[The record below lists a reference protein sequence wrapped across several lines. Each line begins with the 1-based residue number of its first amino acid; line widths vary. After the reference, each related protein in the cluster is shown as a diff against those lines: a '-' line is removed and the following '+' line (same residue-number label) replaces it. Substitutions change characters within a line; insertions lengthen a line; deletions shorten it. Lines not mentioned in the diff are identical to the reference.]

1 MESIQRLICPRSVA
15 VIGAS
20 GDLTKT
26 SSKPIAYL
34 KKHQFSGAI
43 YPVNPRLD
51 MVEGYKCF
59 ADIESLPE
67 TPDVALVL
75 LSAERTLDAVRSLS
89 LRGTPAAIVLASG
102 FAETGDVGAQRQQQL
117 LEAAGTMRIL
127 GPNTIGLV
135 NLTDDIVL
143 SASGALG
150 MDHFPKGC
158 IGVVSQSGGILG
170 SVLSRAAARGIGLS
184 KLISTSNE
192 ADLDISDFVNY
203 LVQDESTQVIA
214 LYLESIRHPEKFIA
228 AVQAANQ
235 ASKPVV
241 VFKVGRSE
249 AGAMAAVS
257 HTGALAGSDRMYNA
271 LFKHLLVVRAQTF
284 NDLLDIPLALSTNR
298 KLLGHRVAVLTT
310 TGGAGT
316 LLADSLGVCDFEI
329 PMPDSATAQA
339 LQALQPKSQ
348 SVFNSNPVDL
358 TLSGLDPNIL
368 RGSIKVLLQS
378 PSYDALV
385 VVVGSSGVSSP
396 SLIADAVKSCLS
408 ETTKPIIAYI
418 SPHAPQAAANLIA
431 IGVPAFTDTE
441 SCATALASMRHAAHG
456 IVTQTSDKQKLSTQE
471 KNITP
476 PLPSEAMLEALPKG
490 ALDEAQAK
498 SLFKLYGIPHPREA
512 IVQSAQEAVQAAQAL
527 GGQQVLKVLSK
538 DIPHKTEVG
547 GVAVKFTDATI
558 GARLNEMSKQVAQ
571 SSGIKVDRFLVQ
583 EMVTD
588 GVEIILGMYKNNL
601 GTAILLGMGGITAE
615 LLKDTTM
622 RFVPANGQLSHADAA
637 EMIQEL
643 KTARLLQGFRGRAKA
658 DTAALTQAIVAFS
671 CMVSQL
677 GDRLIEA
684 EINPLFVLPQGQ
696 GVVAADGVI
705 ILA

>member
-34 KKHQFSGAI
+34 KKHHFSGAI
-43 YPVNPRLD
+43 FPVNPRLD
-51 MVEGYKCF
+51 KVDGYTCF

-75 LSAERTLDAVRSLS
+75 LSAERTLDAVRSLAQ
-89 LRGTPAAIVLASG
+89 RGTPAAIVLASG

-117 LEAAGTMRIL
+117 LEAAGKMRIL

-135 NLTDDIVL
+135 NLTDNIVL

-203 LVQDESTQVIA
+203 LVHDDATQVIA

-228 AVQAANQ
+228 AVQAANRTN
-235 ASKPVV
+235 KPVV

-257 HTGALAGSDRMYNA
+257 HTGALAGSDRMYDA
-271 LFKHLLVVRAQTF
+271 LFKHLHVVRAQTF

-316 LLADSLGVCDFEI
+316 LIADSLGVRGFEI
-329 PMPDSATAQA
+329 PMPDKATAQA

-358 TLSGLDPNIL
+358 TLSGLDPVVL
-368 RGSIKVLLQS
+368 RGSIHALLQS

-396 SLIADAVKSCLS
+396 ALIADAVKSCLS

-418 SPHAPQAAANLIA
+418 SPYAPQAAANLIA

-441 SCATALASMRHAAHG
+441 YCATALASMRHAAHEIATETLG
-456 IVTQTSDKQKLSTQE
+456 SQTKNTTSALLSKAT
-471 KNITP
+471 
-476 PLPSEAMLEALPKG
+476 LEELPKG
-490 ALDEAQAK
+490 AMDEAQAK
-498 SLFKLYGIPHPREA
+498 TLFKNYGIPHPREI
-512 IVQSAQEAVQAAQAL
+512 IVQSEQEAVQAAQAL
-527 GGQQVLKVLSK
+527 GGQLVLKVLSK
-538 DIPHKTEVG
+538 DILHKTEAG
-547 GVAVKFTDATI
+547 GVAVKLTDATI
-558 GARLNEMSKQVAQ
+558 GARLNEMTEQVAQ
-571 SSGIKVDRFLVQ
+571 SAGIKVDRFLVQ

-588 GVEIILGMYKNNL
+588 GVEIILGMYKDSL
-601 GTAILLGMGGITAE
+601 GTAVLLGMGGITAE

-622 RFVPANGQLSHADAA
+622 RYVPTNGQLSHADAA
-637 EMIQEL
+637 QMIQEL
-643 KTARLLQGFRGRAKA
+643 KTAPLLQGYRGRVKA
-658 DTAALTQAIVAFS
+658 DMSALTDAIFAFS

-696 GVVAADGVI
+696 GVVAADGVL